1 MARDLATL
9 RQTVEQLRSY
19 SARHHSVLATT
30 LRLFVALIACL
41 CRSGVKKQI
50 CTNRTEK
57 RNERRGLVCR
67 NNVAVVQ

>member
-1 MARDLATL
+1 MF
-9 RQTVEQLRSY
+9 
-19 SARHHSVLATT
+19 ATT

-57 RNERRGLVCR
+57 RNKRRGLVCR
-67 NNVAVVQ
+67 GGGGDADDVVQELQPLRISRREMLTL